1 MSLVIRELRIKATE
15 IPSHPSQN
23 DYHQATSQKVV
34 TRIQQKKKP
43 YSFLVGGQ
51 TSTAIMENKHGHF
64 SKYLNKE
71 VLYDPV

>member
-1 MSLVIRELRIKATE
+1 MSLVIGELQMKATE

-23 DYHQATSQKVV
+23 DYHQATSQKIL
-34 TRIQQKKKP
+34 TRMQRKKKP

-51 TSTAIMENKHGHF
+51 TSTVTMEINMG
-64 SKYLNKE
+64 